1 VGAENAAELGAGSN
15 DVSHRC
21 SATTTIP
28 LQRQLQIHCNAV
40 KTLRLGGPG
49 KRSEPERREWS
60 RSDHDRSGGER
71 SFPGPPRR
79 PHAVPQASVQVLVQ
93 LCPCRAFLAVSMR

>member
-1 VGAENAAELGAGSN
+1 MSVLPDSVGLFDDNHLSSLATIKNP
-15 DVSHRC
+15 HREDD
-21 SATTTIP
+21 
-28 LQRQLQIHCNAV
+28 

-49 KRSEPERREWS
+49 KRSEPERREGS

-79 PHAVPQASVQVLVQ
+79 AHAAPPATVQCSVQF
-93 LCPCRAFLAVSMR
+93 CPDRAFLAVSIR